1 MTYFKNQ
8 MFTNNANS
16 TLIILVANFEKD
28 YYSTRSHFL
37 VKTDRFERWLN
48 ESQLDN
54 LISDYGY
61 KVSQITI

>member
-8 MFTNNANS
+8 MFTNRANS
-16 TLIILVANFEKD
+16 TLIILVAHFET
-28 YYSTRSHFL
+28 YFETNRNAFL
-37 VKTDRFERWLN
+37 VKTDRFERWLD